1 MLAAIHSS
9 NDTVYFSDVKICS
22 DPLLLT
28 HFLSVCFR
36 TPITMKQTSHR
47 SSYIFRA
54 ASIILKWEQPLE
66 AATFC
71 QKYFFRTPSCLEE
84 LLLSNNYFLV
94 TNTFSD
100 QLLLEYKCFFSTATI
115 MFQRSY
121 FCRIQNIY
129 FFDADSSSK
138 ELLFQKKNLFR
149 SRCFLLHYIYIGKD
163 FPLTITYSFKYTIGY
178 TI

>member
-1 MLAAIHSS
+1 MQSFVFSNALSFSVFQNTSNQEINFSS
-9 NDTVYFSDVKICS
+9 KQLYF
-22 DPLLLT
+22 
-28 HFLSVCFR
+28 
-36 TPITMKQTSHR
+36 Q
-47 SSYIFRA
+47 SSIDYTEMRA
-54 ASIILKWEQPLE
+54 APWGS
-66 AATFC
+66 
-71 QKYFFRTPSCLEE
+71 YFFANKIFSKPSCLEE

-163 FPLTITYSFKYTIGY
+163 FPLTIIYSFKYTIGY